1 MYGGLKNT
9 GIPPLRDYKAALEHW
24 RNIAPIRGRAK
35 DERPIGDRRKNY
47 MQIFQDAAG
56 NMVCKLYDTNVVTFY
71 PDNKVRLHVPKEWR
85 TNTTATFV
93 GVVLGW
99 HRVAT
104 GVYNHDVCLRIKGD
118 DAREIRIGEN
128 TMLEVAH
135 DGSFKLVSNDNV
147 GVVLL
152 VDRTKMNAIRKSVA
166 PFMKFATGAI
176 KLREAEFQTD
186 FMVDMMRYLADE
198 AGVGVQSVE
207 RQWHE
212 RVKWS
217 LVVPDQAH
225 WWKHGD
231 VVETRR
237 LHKFFLDR
245 VRNGD
250 YAEWNH
256 MLNWAAAS
264 FGHLYQ
270 ERRGGAN
277 VSNRYRMTVEVFNT
291 GMSELLMAAH
301 PEVFIQRNE
310 TREKVERNRHRKY
323 LPFIELANKEGNN
336 DSN

>member
-71 PDNKVRLHVPKEWR
+71 PDNKVRLRVPIEWN
-85 TNTTATFV
+85 TSTTATFIRD
-93 GVVLGW
+93 VLGR
-99 HRVAT
+99 HRVSA
-104 GVYNHDVCLRIKGD
+104 GVYDHDVCLDIKGD
-118 DAREIRIGEN
+118 DARQIRIGEN

-152 VDRTKMNAIRKSVA
+152 VDRTKMNAVRKSIA
-166 PFMKFATGAI
+166 PFMKFASGAI
-176 KLREAEFQTD
+176 KLRECAFQTD
-186 FMVDMMRYLADE
+186 FMMDMMHYLSDKANI
-198 AGVGVQSVE
+198 GSFSVE

-212 RVKWS
+212 RVNWS
-217 LVVPDQAH
+217 LIVPDQER
-225 WWKHGD
+225 WYRRGD

-237 LHKFFLDR
+237 LHRFFLDR

-264 FGHLYQ
+264 FGYL
-270 ERRGGAN
+270 RRDTETN
-277 VSNRYRMTVEVFNT
+277 QYYMTLDTFNKNI
-291 GMSELLMAAH
+291 SELLLAAH
-301 PEVFIQRNE
+301 PEVFTQRNE
-310 TREKVERNRHRKY
+310 TREKVERNRYRKY
-323 LPFIELANKEGNN
+323 TPFIELTNKENNN